1 VEAWS
6 VPYCAD
12 VFPDRGVRVS
22 ARTPAIEHGH
32 AATAGDVIERLEV
45 DPGRGLSDEQVAS
58 RLARFGP
65 NRREQPRRI
74 TFWGVL
80 REESTEPMILL
91 LLAVA
96 VLYGVWG
103 EVEDTVAIVV
113 VIAAVVL
120 VEVFTEYR
128 AKAAIASLSRLS
140 APTAPALREGRVRDV
155 PTEDLV
161 PGDVL
166 VLRAGERLAADAR
179 LIESAGLRVDESV
192 LTGESVPAD
201 KEAGDVLAA
210 DAPLG
215 QRSNL
220 VFAGTTVSAGRARAV
235 VLATGMGTE
244 LGRITGLVI
253 EAKPPRT
260 ALQQAMRDLARW
272 LAWLALAFSV
282 LVPLLGLLGGQ
293 PWREMV
299 LTGLTLAFATIPEE
313 LPIIIS
319 MVLGLG
325 AYRLS
330 GRRVLIKRL
339 RAAETLG
346 TITVVATDKTGTV
359 TENRMSVSHLAT
371 DEVEPLIG
379 EPVSAQ
385 RRLLALAAAC
395 TDATVVHQDDTARV
409 LGEPTDVALLETAHL
424 HDLLPGQSGGVPGEL
439 LAEHPFGT
447 GRKIMSAVRRGE
459 GGELLLIVKGAP
471 EVVLARC
478 THRRIDSC
486 DEVLTEDGRRALHDQ
501 VDGMAAQG
509 MRVIALASR
518 ALPDRELGSD
528 EAETGLTLAGFAGL
542 ADPARPGAA
551 EAVRDMRQAG
561 IKVVMITG
569 DHPDTARAIAEEIG
583 LDGSGQPLTGPELDR
598 LDDDALAEA
607 VASTSVF
614 ARTTPEHKLR
624 LVRALHARREI
635 VAVTGDGIND
645 TPALAQADVGI
656 AMGASGTDVAR
667 EAADLVLADDDF
679 ATTTRAVREGRQ
691 LFDNLRKGVRY
702 YLACKVALIATAAS
716 GVALGL
722 PVPFTPIQIVVLEMF
737 MDIAG
742 SATFAAEP
750 AESDTMRRAPRD
762 PRRPFLDRTL
772 VTAIFTCGAT
782 LFAAVTAIYLGAIWT
797 GVPIETAQTLAFT
810 GWMVG
815 YLALAW
821 VMRSERT
828 PLVRLGLR
836 SNGFLP
842 PWTAVTAASLGLIM
856 VVPAVREALNLT
868 ALTAGQWLVAVLVP
882 ILAVV
887 WIDLAKLRADR

>member
-1 VEAWS
+1 MS
-6 VPYCAD
+6 PR
-12 VFPDRGVRVS
+12 P
-22 ARTPAIEHGH
+22 PAVEHGH
-32 AATAGDVIERLEV
+32 TATTGDVVEQLEV
-45 DPGRGLSDEQVAS
+45 DPHRGLPDAEVAA

-65 NRREQPRRI
+65 NRRERPRRV
-74 TFWGVL
+74 TFRGVL

-103 EVEDTVAIVV
+103 ELADAVAIVV

-128 AKAAIASLSRLS
+128 AKSAIASLSRLS
-140 APTAPALREGRVRDV
+140 APTAPALRGGKVRDV
-155 PTEDLV
+155 PTEGLV

-179 LIESAGLRVDESV
+179 LVESAGLRVDESV
-192 LTGESVPAD
+192 LTGESAPVD
-201 KEAGDVLAA
+201 KDAGRVLAA

-220 VFAGTTVSAGRARAV
+220 VFAGTTVVAGRARAV
-235 VLATGMGTE
+235 VLVTGTSTE
-244 LGRITGLVI
+244 LGRITGLVV
-253 EAKPPRT
+253 EARPPRT

-282 LVPLLGLLGGQ
+282 LVPLLGVLGGQ
-293 PWREMV
+293 PWREMI

-330 GRRVLIKRL
+330 HRRVLIKRL
-339 RAAETLG
+339 RAAEALG
-346 TITVVATDKTGTV
+346 TITVIATDKTGTV

-371 DEVEPLIG
+371 DRAEPFTG
-379 EPVSAQ
+379 DPAPAQ

-409 LGEPTDVALLETAHL
+409 LGEPTDVALLETAHR
-424 HDLLPGQSGGVPGEL
+424 HGLLPGQPGGSAGDLV
-439 LAEHPFGT
+439 AEHPFDSD
-447 GRKIMSAVRRGE
+447 RKMMSAVRLGRD
-459 GGELLLIVKGAP
+459 GELLLIAKGAP
-471 EVVLARC
+471 ESVLGRC
-478 THRRIDSC
+478 THRLVGGS
-486 DEVLTEDGRRALHDQ
+486 EAALDGSGRGALREQ

-509 MRVIALASR
+509 VRVIALATR
-518 ALPDRELGSD
+518 VLPDRDLGRE
-528 EAETGLTLAGFAGL
+528 EAESGLTLVGFAGL

-551 EAVRDMRQAG
+551 EAVRDLRRAG
-561 IKVVMITG
+561 IRVVMVTG
-569 DHPDTARAIAEEIG
+569 DHPDTAGAIAADIG
-583 LDGSGQPLTGPELDR
+583 LDGTGSPLSGPQLDE

-607 VASTSVF
+607 VAGSSVF

-624 LVRALHARREI
+624 LVRALHARGEI
-635 VAVTGDGIND
+635 VAVTGDGVND

-667 EAADLVLADDDF
+667 EVADMVLADDDF

-750 AESDTMRRAPRD
+750 AESDAMRRPPRD
-762 PRRPFLDRTL
+762 PRRPFLDRSL

-797 GVPIETAQTLAFT
+797 GLPIATAQTLAFT

-842 PWTAVTAASLGLIM
+842 PWTAVTAAALGLIT
-856 VVPAVREALNLT
+856 VLPAARDALDLT

-882 ILAVV
+882 VLAVT
-887 WIDLAKLRADR
+887 WNDLAKFRTGR

>member
-1 VEAWS
+1 M
-6 VPYCAD
+6 
-12 VFPDRGVRVS
+12 S
-22 ARTPAIEHGH
+22 APSPVVEHGH
-32 AATAGDVIERLEV
+32 AASPEDVLEQLEV
-45 DPGRGLSDEQVAS
+45 DPAHGLGEQEAAG

-65 NRREQPRRI
+65 NRLVRPRRV
-74 TFWGVL
+74 TFWRVL

-103 EVEDTVAIVV
+103 ALEDTVAIVV

-140 APTAPALREGRVRDV
+140 SRTAPALRGGAVREV
-155 PTEDLV
+155 PTENLV

-166 VLRAGERLAADAR
+166 VLRVGERLAADAR

-192 LTGESVPAD
+192 LTGESMPAD
-201 KEAGDVLAA
+201 KDA
-210 DAPLG
+210 DAVLTADTPLG

-220 VFAGTTVSAGRARAV
+220 VFAGTTVAAGRARAV
-235 VLATGMGTE
+235 VLSTAMDTE
-244 LGRITGLVI
+244 LGRITGLVV

-260 ALQQAMRDLARW
+260 ALQQTMRDLARW
-272 LAWLALAFSV
+272 LAWLALGFSV

-293 PWREMV
+293 PWREMI

-330 GRRVLIKRL
+330 RRNVVIKRL
-339 RAAETLG
+339 RAAEALG

-359 TENRMSVSHLAT
+359 TENRMSLSHLVT
-371 DEVEPLIG
+371 G
-379 EPVSAQ
+379 ESEALDGDPDAAQ
-385 RRLLALAAAC
+385 RGLLALAAGC
-395 TDATVVHQDDTARV
+395 TDATVVHQDDTAHV
-409 LGEPTDVALLETAHL
+409 LGDPTDVALLEAAHR
-424 HDLLPGQSGGVPGEL
+424 HGLLPGQLGGFSGEL
-439 LAEHPFGT
+439 LAEYPFDAR
-447 GRKIMSAVRRGE
+447 RKIISAVHRGDDRP
-459 GGELLLIVKGAP
+459 LLIAKGAP
-471 EVVLARC
+471 EAMLGRC
-478 THRRIDSC
+478 SSRLVGGRA
-486 DEVLTEDGRRALHDQ
+486 EVISEDDRHHLRDQ
-501 VDGMAAQG
+501 ADRMAAQG
-509 MRVIALASR
+509 IRVIAVAT
-518 ALPDRELGSD
+518 RELPGGRLGRD
-528 EAETGLTLAGFAGL
+528 EAETDLVLAGFAGL
-542 ADPARPGAA
+542 TDPARPEVAD
-551 EAVRDMRQAG
+551 AVRDLRQAG
-561 IKVVMITG
+561 IRVVMITG
-569 DHPDTARAIAEEIG
+569 DHPNTARAIAAEIG
-583 LDGSGQPLTGPELDR
+583 LERTGSLLTGPQIDE

-607 VASTSVF
+607 ASATSLF

-635 VAVTGDGIND
+635 VAVTGDGVND

-667 EAADLVLADDDF
+667 EAANLVLADDDF
-679 ATTTRAVREGRQ
+679 ATITRAVREGRQ

-702 YLACKVALIATAAS
+702 YLSCKVGLLATAVG

-750 AESDTMRRAPRD
+750 AESDAMRRSPRD
-762 PRRPFLDRTL
+762 LRRPFLDRPL
-772 VTAIFTCGAT
+772 IIAIFTCGAT
-782 LFAAVTAIYLGAIWT
+782 LFVAVTSIYLGAVWS
-797 GVPIETAQTLAFT
+797 GAPIATAQTLAFT

-828 PLVRLGLR
+828 PLVRLGMR

-842 PWTAVTAASLGLIM
+842 PWTLVTAASLTLIM
-856 VVPAVREALNLT
+856 AVPAVRDALNLT

-882 ILAVV
+882 VLAVV
-887 WIDLAKLRADR
+887 WIDLAKLRHPR